1 MTIDP
6 EAFRDVLSNF
16 AASVTVVTARS
27 EDGPVGLTVSAFTSV
42 SLDPPLILICID
54 HKAGSLH
61 AIRQAGWFTVNF
73 LNAGSGATAM
83 MFASKEI
90 DKFASTP
97 HRPPA
102 NERAGPVLT
111 DEHVV
116 SYFECET
123 QQRIQAGDHDIFVA
137 LVQAGALVNDTV
149 LPMVYVRRRFAHLEF
164 DT

>member
-6 EAFRDVLSNF
+6 QAFRDVLSNF

-27 EDGPVGLTVSAFTSV
+27 PDGPVGLTVSAFTSV
-42 SLDPPLILICID
+42 SLDPPLILVCID
-54 HKAGSLH
+54 QKAGSLYS
-61 AIRQAGWFTVNF
+61 IREAGWFTVNF
-73 LNAGSGATAM
+73 LNAGSAELALL
-83 MFASKEI
+83 FASKDV
-90 DKFASTP
+90 DKFSGTP

-102 NERAGPVLT
+102 NELAGPVLT

-116 SYFECET
+116 SYFECEIE
-123 QQRIQAGDHDIFVA
+123 QWIRAGDHDIFVA
-137 LVQAGALVNDTV
+137 RVQAGALVNDTV